1 MLKRRFA
8 PSVVVVV
15 LVLLAVVVVA
25 GRARPATLI
34 VPLYGLAAAAAAA
47 AVSTLAGVTRG
58 ARESIFRKAGWRRRV
73 VVQRERPAAAVKE
86 ICTAAGAKE
95 VKTMARTG
103 RPYIMALRSLVVAT
117 DMPASPPSW
126 CKVSKVVRR
135 IEVSE
140 RKGGKSTESGRL
152 TRNVMCCRK
161 PVASGRMKYGSGYT
175 KSGNHQKP
183 PTSMPGTG
191 TSAMFLKSLQN
202 AKPTGICNI
211 GRKLFHKLM
220 SAF

>member
-1 MLKRRFA
+1 M
-8 PSVVVVV
+8 VVVV

-58 ARESIFRKAGWRRRV
+58 ARESILRKAGWRRRV

-126 CKVSKVVRR
+126 SEVSRVVRWF
-135 IEVSE
+135 
-140 RKGGKSTESGRL
+140 RL
-152 TRNVMCCRK
+152 VEMREGETY
-161 PVASGRMKYGSGYT
+161 A
-175 KSGNHQKP
+175 
-183 PTSMPGTG
+183 
-191 TSAMFLKSLQN
+191 
-202 AKPTGICNI
+202 
-211 GRKLFHKLM
+211 
-220 SAF
+220 